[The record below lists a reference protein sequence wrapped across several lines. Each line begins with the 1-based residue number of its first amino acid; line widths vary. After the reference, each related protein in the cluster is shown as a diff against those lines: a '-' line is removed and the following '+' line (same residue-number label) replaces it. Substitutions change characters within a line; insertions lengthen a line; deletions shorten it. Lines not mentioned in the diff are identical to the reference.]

1 MVLGIIKKVLST
13 ILFPIKPIVEPI
25 ILVCEA
31 VLYLL
36 EYILKV
42 LAFLPRVLEL
52 FNYIIN
58 PMKIIKDIIYGLTTG
73 VMMLIEGLF
82 DSVLGDVRKS
92 MGGSYD
98 PGSNDGDYVGEN
110 AVCLSKTFMG
120 TLLMVLCP
128 PLYIIL
134 NMGIINGFFPTLLC
148 CILTYFYYVPGLI
161 YASLYSFCPV

>member
-1 MVLGIIKKVLST
+1 MLDIVLAPL
-13 ILFPIKPIVEPI
+13 EPI
-25 ILVCEA
+25 LSP
-31 VLYLL
+31 
-36 EYILKV
+36 V
-42 LAFLPRVLEL
+42 LALVNGFIQFGLFVIEMLVYLPRMLEL

-58 PMKIIKDIIYGLTTG
+58 PMKVMKDIIYALTTG
-73 VMMLIEGLF
+73 LMMVIEGLF
-82 DSVLGDVRKS
+82 DSILGDIRKS

-98 PGSNDGDYVGEN
+98 PGSNDGDYTGEN

-128 PLYIIL
+128 PLYILL
-134 NMGIINGFFPTLLC
+134 NMGILKGFFPTLLC

>member
-1 MVLGIIKKVLST
+1 MLDIVLAPL
-13 ILFPIKPIVEPI
+13 EPI
-25 ILVCEA
+25 LSPVLALVNGFIQ
-31 VLYLL
+31 LGYFLL
-36 EYILKV
+36 EILK
-42 LAFLPRVLEL
+42 LLPRAFEL
-52 FNYIIN
+52 FNYVIN
-58 PMKIIKDIIYGLTTG
+58 PMKVIKDIIYGLTTG
-73 VMMLIEGLF
+73 LMMLIEGLF

>member
-1 MVLGIIKKVLST
+1 MGWMDLVSFILDLGELAKNFIKWIKKVLG
-13 ILFPIKPIVEPI
+13 FV
-25 ILVCEA
+25 
-31 VLYLL
+31 
-36 EYILKV
+36 
-42 LAFLPRVLEL
+42 PRVFEI
-52 FNYIIN
+52 FNYVIN
-58 PMKIIKDIIYGLTTG
+58 PMKVIKDIIYGLTTG
-73 VMMLIEGLF
+73 LMMLIEGLF
-82 DSVLGDVRKS
+82 DSVLGDIRKS

-161 YASLYSFCPV
+161 YASLYSFCPI

>member
-1 MVLGIIKKVLST
+1 MLDIVLAPL
-13 ILFPIKPIVEPI
+13 EPI
-25 ILVCEA
+25 LSP
-31 VLYLL
+31 
-36 EYILKV
+36 V
-42 LAFLPRVLEL
+42 LALVNGFIQFGLFVIEMLVYLPRMLEL

-58 PMKIIKDIIYGLTTG
+58 PMKVMKDIIYALTTG
-73 VMMLIEGLF
+73 LMMVIEALF
-82 DSVLGDVRKS
+82 DTLLGDVRKA

-98 PGSNDGDYVGEN
+98 PGSNDGDYTGEN

-128 PLYIIL
+128 PLYILL
-134 NMGIINGFFPTLLC
+134 NMGIIKGFFPTLLC

>member
-1 MVLGIIKKVLST
+1 MLDIVLAPL
-13 ILFPIKPIVEPI
+13 EPI
-25 ILVCEA
+25 LSP
-31 VLYLL
+31 
-36 EYILKV
+36 V
-42 LAFLPRVLEL
+42 LALVNGFIQFGLFVIEMLVYLPRMLEL

-58 PMKIIKDIIYGLTTG
+58 PMKVMKDIIYALTTG
-73 VMMLIEGLF
+73 LMMVIEGLF
-82 DSVLGDVRKS
+82 DSILGDIRKS

-98 PGSNDGDYVGEN
+98 PGSNDGDYTGEN

-128 PLYIIL
+128 PLYILL
-134 NMGIINGFFPTLLC
+134 NMGIIKGFFPTLLC

>member
-1 MVLGIIKKVLST
+1 MLDIVLAPL
-13 ILFPIKPIVEPI
+13 EPI
-25 ILVCEA
+25 LSPVLALVNGFIQ
-31 VLYLL
+31 LGYFLL
-36 EYILKV
+36 EILKI
-42 LAFLPRVLEL
+42 LPRALEI
-52 FNYIIN
+52 FNYVIN
-58 PMKIIKDIIYGLTTG
+58 PMKVIKDIIYGLTTG
-73 VMMLIEGLF
+73 LMMLIEGLF
-82 DSVLGDVRKS
+82 DSVLGDIRKS

-161 YASLYSFCPV
+161 YASLYSFCPI